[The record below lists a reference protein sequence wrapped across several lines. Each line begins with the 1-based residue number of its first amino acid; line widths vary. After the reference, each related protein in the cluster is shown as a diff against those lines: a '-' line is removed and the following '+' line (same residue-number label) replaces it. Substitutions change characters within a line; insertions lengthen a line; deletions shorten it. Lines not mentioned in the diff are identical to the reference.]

1 MGEFRIRDAKVED
14 CNLLRDLILELG
26 AFENMLH
33 LHHVTEQ
40 MLVKD
45 GFQTSPPVY
54 YAFLYEV
61 KLESGDWFTAG
72 YTIFSIGFCLRY
84 RKRYFKFGVQVF
96 VFWALFTPAMLV
108 L

>member
-84 RKRYFKFGVQVF
+84 LKRNFKFGLQIF
-96 VFWALFTPAMLV
+96 VFLGAIRMYQSLW
-108 L
+108 